1 MLQIIIYTN
10 IIQNKVK
17 QYHKRFY
24 FFGKTVPELLDK
36 INEFTKQY
44 SVGNIFDVS
53 IMEVLDKQIETD
65 EKKYNKDGVED
76 SDRIKIS
83 TFEYSYYAI
92 ILILIE
98 KWITWKYKFMN
109 KIKNGRI
116 ILKKELGNTM
126 AKQ

>member
-1 MLQIIIYTN
+1 M
-10 IIQNKVK
+10 K

-24 FFGKTVPELLDK
+24 FYGKTVPELLDK

-65 EKKYNKDGVED
+65 EKKFDNNGRVEL

-92 ILILIE
+92 VLILIE
-98 KWITWKYKFMN
+98 
-109 KIKNGRI
+109 
-116 ILKKELGNTM
+116 E
-126 AKQ
+126 